1 MKIVHLCLCGLF
13 GEKYAYQDNLLTKYH
28 RRIGLDVTII
38 APTMARFTSN
48 GGVVHEPIGEKILD
62 NGCKLIRVKNKYA
75 SERFNTFIRLYE
87 DITPII
93 LAEAPDYI
101 FVHNLLTFNYLCLL
115 KVKRSLP
122 NVKIVFDN
130 HMDEYNSNK
139 NIFSKFLNKVIFR
152 HFVVKRLL
160 PLSDFFY
167 GVTPSRCSFL
177 KEVFS
182 VPEKKVHYL
191 PMGADDEKINLE
203 KRQILREGIR
213 KEYGIAD
220 YDFLIV
226 TGGKI
231 DRIKHID
238 LLVKA
243 VAETESPNVKILL
256 FGSIVDE
263 LKPIINSFL
272 SQKVIYVGW
281 IDSDTVYQYFYAADL
296 VMFPGLH
303 SAMWEQAV
311 AARSPIAVSR
321 LKGFDHVDFN
331 GNCLFLYESNV
342 EYYKSFVESIS
353 NDKERY
359 EQLKCN
365 ANNDGA
371 NMFLYSNIAKKVI
384 EDLEK
389 LAI

>member
-1 MKIVHLCLCGLF
+1 
-13 GEKYAYQDNLLTKYH
+13 
-28 RRIGLDVTII
+28 
-38 APTMARFTSN
+38 MARFTSN

-93 LAEAPDYI
+93 MAEAPDYI
-101 FVHNLLTFNYLCLL
+101 FVHNLLTINYLCLL

-177 KEVFS
+177 KEVFN

-311 AARSPIAVSR
+311 AARCPIAVSR

-342 EYYKSFVESIS
+342 EYYKFFVESIS